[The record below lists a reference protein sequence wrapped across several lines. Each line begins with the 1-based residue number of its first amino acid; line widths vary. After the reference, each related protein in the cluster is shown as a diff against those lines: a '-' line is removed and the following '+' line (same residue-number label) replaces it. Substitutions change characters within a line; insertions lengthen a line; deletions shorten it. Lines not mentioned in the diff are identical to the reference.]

1 MNKHDKIHEG
11 LILLDDRNNYVTP
24 ETPMVKDTFQ
34 RVPFP
39 VYFIFNLSPFLRW
52 GLLVNNGG
60 TNNHTKRSTNSVQQ
74 TGRKSEKMC
83 SKFPAH
89 EYTKCFDVCP

>member
-1 MNKHDKIHEG
+1 MNKQDEIQEG
-11 LILLDDRNNYVTP
+11 LTLLDDRNNYVP
-24 ETPMVKDTFQ
+24 LETTLVKDTFQ

-39 VYFIFNLSPFLRW
+39 INFILSLSPFLRW
-52 GLLVNNGG
+52 GLLINNGG
-60 TNNHTKRSTNSVQQ
+60 TNNHTKRSTNSVQR
-74 TGRKSEKMC
+74 TGRQSEKMC